1 MKRIVPA
8 LALVSLLPLLYLSGG
23 CGGSSD
29 SGGDP
34 GGGSGAIARPKDTA
48 ALPIL
53 VAKATRSTLPVEL
66 HAIGAGQASETVSVQ
81 SQVAGIVKEVHY
93 RAGQAVKKGDLLVS
107 LDESPFL
114 AALAQS
120 QATLTRDTAQA
131 QLSATELKR
140 YNELLQA
147 GVVPQ
152 EQYEQHQ
159 ATSSAS
165 NATVAAD
172 EAAIQTAKIN
182 LSYCSIYAPIDGVTG
197 AQLISPGATVAP
209 NNGPVL
215 VVINQVSPI
224 FVKFSVPQQYLE
236 SVKRFMAR
244 GSLPVQATPPSDS
257 RPEKGV
263 LTFVN
268 NAVDPTTGTIELR
281 GTFPN
286 TDERLWPG
294 QFSNVS
300 LKLNEQENVLVV
312 PSPAVQT
319 GQQGNY
325 VFVVKPDMTVS
336 VQQVTVGQMV
346 NDQTEIL
353 QGLSEGETVV
363 TDGQVR
369 LVPGSKVYIAK
380 GL

>member
-1 MKRIVPA
+1 M
-8 LALVSLLPLLYLSGG
+8 
-23 CGGSSD
+23 
-29 SGGDP
+29 
-34 GGGSGAIARPKDTA
+34 
-48 ALPIL
+48 
-53 VAKATRSTLPVEL
+53 
-66 HAIGAGQASETVSVQ
+66 
-81 SQVAGIVKEVHY
+81 
-93 RAGQAVKKGDLLVS
+93 
-107 LDESPFL
+107 
-114 AALAQS
+114 
-120 QATLTRDTAQA
+120 
-131 QLSATELKR
+131 
-140 YNELLQA
+140 
-147 GVVPQ
+147 
-152 EQYEQHQ
+152 
-159 ATSSAS
+159 
-165 NATVAAD
+165 
-172 EAAIQTAKIN
+172 
-182 LSYCSIYAPIDGVTG
+182 TG
-197 AQLISPGATVAP
+197 AQLISPGATVTP

-257 RPEKGV
+257 KPESGT

-319 GQQGNY
+319 GQQGSY
-325 VFVVKPDMTVS
+325 VFVVKPDMTVA
-336 VQQVTVGQMV
+336 VQQVKVGQTI

>member
-1 MKRIVPA
+1 M
-8 LALVSLLPLLYLSGG
+8 
-23 CGGSSD
+23 
-29 SGGDP
+29 
-34 GGGSGAIARPKDTA
+34 
-48 ALPIL
+48 PIL
-53 VAKATRSTLPVEL
+53 VGKAARSTLPVEL
-66 HAIGAGQASETVSVQ
+66 NAIGTGQASETVSVQ
-81 SQVAGIVKEVHY
+81 SQVAGIVKEVNY
-93 RAGQAVKKGDLLVS
+93 RAGQAVHKGDLLVS

-114 AALAQS
+114 AALAQA
-120 QATLTRDTAQA
+120 QATLTRDKAQA
-131 QLSATELKR
+131 QLNATELKR

-197 AQLISPGATVAP
+197 AQLISPGATVTP

-257 RPEKGV
+257 KPESGT

-319 GQQGNY
+319 GQQGSY
-325 VFVVKPDMTVS
+325 VFVVKPDMTVA
-336 VQQVTVGQMV
+336 VQQVKVGQTI